1 MGFLGGGGDG
11 ASGRGVP
18 HGGGEEGGDSGV
30 GGGGSGPDSGCRDLE
45 LLLGKERLAWVC
57 QEIP

>member
-11 ASGRGVP
+11 ASGRRVP

-30 GGGGSGPDSGCRDLE
+30 GGGGSGPDPGRCDLE
-45 LLLGKERLAWVC
+45 LLLGKEGLARVC
-57 QEIP
+57 QEVS